1 MKNLNKM
8 LKNIE
13 AEFLNREISFEELEI
28 KLQEF
33 NNLFLANAIKNQEKR
48 DPKIKVVLKNG
59 FSLISTRN
67 FKEFVEYSSG
77 ERLFYSNNKKE
88 AYIIKPNSNKTII
101 IKIDSFFEENFKKYG
116 LMFIAELPI
125 IRQFVSCGKIQK
137 I

>member
-77 ERLFYSNNKKE
+77 ERLFYSNNKKKL
-88 AYIIKPNSNKTII
+88 I
-101 IKIDSFFEENFKKYG
+101 
-116 LMFIAELPI
+116 
-125 IRQFVSCGKIQK
+125 
-137 I
+137 